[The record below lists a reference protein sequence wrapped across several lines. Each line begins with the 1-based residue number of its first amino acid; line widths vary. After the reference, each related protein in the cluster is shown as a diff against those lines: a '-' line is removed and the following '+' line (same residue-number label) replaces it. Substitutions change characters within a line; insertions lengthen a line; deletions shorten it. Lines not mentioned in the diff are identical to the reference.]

1 MADTSFLEVLN
12 RAETGPM
19 CEEKDWDVKVVPT
32 KVAEKLKEHG
42 LTRVYDREK
51 LIPSDD
57 GLADEFWK
65 AGFELAVDLGVL
77 CSTTRR
83 IIKFSEAELKD
94 VLKKI
99 PSEIRFGNREDQV
112 TVKPRQVE
120 DKRPPVC
127 WYGPVGM
134 DLDEELYIPVLRSIL
149 QYRVIDQ
156 VEHGQVRTIHGR
168 ERKAGTPTDIL
179 GGQRRLE
186 LHRQACDL
194 AGRPGLWY
202 DEPEHPNIISEL
214 KTDYKTLER
223 VAWHYRQGYTDRLVD
238 CPYTL
243 AHSIIGGYAG
253 GPEGAALVR
262 TASSILVRPLYLIKF
277 SHNEVFDV
285 RYLGSTGRE
294 ASWANSISS
303 QAVARNS
310 QILTMGAGTTPSA
323 GTCTKMLLQ
332 EIAVSAIKDAVNGN
346 STTFGLRSRAGR
358 YKNYTTGLEMKF
370 GAEVAKSATGMKREA
385 ANELTRKLVLEYE
398 GKLKDP
404 PAGKDFTGCF
414 DAKTLQPSKEWLDIY
429 REMWRDLEK
438 LGLHSKFPE
447 IP

>member
-1 MADTSFLEVLN
+1 MTQDLLLEVLS

-19 CEEKDWDVKVVPT
+19 CEEKTWDIKVVPA

-42 LTRVYDREK
+42 LSRVYDK
-51 LIPSDD
+51 DQLIPNDD
-57 GLADEFWK
+57 GLADEFWR
-65 AGFELAVDLGVL
+65 AGFELAADLGIL
-77 CSTTRR
+77 CTTTRR
-83 IIKFSEAELKD
+83 IIKFSEEELKE
-94 VLKKI
+94 VLRNL
-99 PSEIRFGNREDQV
+99 PGELRYGSREDQV
-112 TVKPRQVE
+112 VVTPRKVE

-134 DLDEELYIPVLRSIL
+134 DIDEELYIPVLRSIL
-149 QYRVIDQ
+149 QYRVVDQ
-156 VEHGQVRTIHGR
+156 VEHGQVRTIFGR
-168 ERKAGTPTDIL
+168 ERKAGTPTDVL
-179 GGQRRLE
+179 GGQRRLA
-186 LHRQACDL
+186 LHRQACEL

-223 VAWHYRQGYTDRLVD
+223 VAWHYRHGYTDRLVD
-238 CPYTL
+238 APYTL

-253 GPEGAALVR
+253 GPEGAALIR
-262 TASSILVRPLYLIKF
+262 TASSILVRPLYSIKF

-370 GAEVAKSATGMKREA
+370 GAEVAKSATGMKRQE
-385 ANELTRKLVLEYE
+385 ANEIAKSLVREYE
-398 GKLKDP
+398 SKLKDP

-414 DAKTLQPSKEWLDIY
+414 DVETLQPSAEWLGIY
-429 REMWRDLEK
+429 QETWRDLES
-438 LGLHSKFPE
+438 LGLRSKFY
-447 IP
+447 